1 MRLPGVQGLG
11 WLQKTISFLF
21 LLASHGGENL
31 IQIFTKLLSR
41 DRPDEIQLGAAKWLV
56 FHHSKFLLEDPV
68 VSDNSRHFSAPLQVF
83 CKMTSDEW
91 RHIFNTDDAALPGL
105 VSDRSCESGGHYHMH
120 TAGTIGPC
128 SYSSHL
134 RGTKLLFWR
143 GKVALGQDKK
153 KDIHYFKWNFLCL
166 SCPSSTFLPG
176 GGTPIHYLYGYV
188 PPNGVVIVKLLI

>member
-68 VSDNSRHFSAPLQVF
+68 VLENSWHFSAPARWRLRSDGRFSVL
-83 CKMTSDEW
+83 MTW
-91 RHIFNTDDAALPGL
+91 LYKVLGL
-105 VSDRSCESGGHYHMH
+105 VKQVAIKHMH
-120 TAGTIGPC
+120 AVGTVGPLQLAVHVAQNRLLESKC
-128 SYSSHL
+128 GP
-134 RGTKLLFWR
+134 GTR
-143 GKVALGQDKK
+143 QT
-153 KDIHYFKWNFLCL
+153 KDIHNFKW
-166 SCPSSTFLPG
+166 
-176 GGTPIHYLYGYV
+176 
-188 PPNGVVIVKLLI
+188 

>member
-68 VSDNSRHFSAPLQVF
+68 VLENSWHFSAPARWRLRSDGRFSVL
-83 CKMTSDEW
+83 MTW
-91 RHIFNTDDAALPGL
+91 LYKALGL
-105 VSDRSCESGGHYHMH
+105 VKQVAIKHMH
-120 TAGTIGPC
+120 AVGTVGPLQLAVHVAQNRLLESKC
-128 SYSSHL
+128 GP
-134 RGTKLLFWR
+134 GTK
-143 GKVALGQDKK
+143 QT
-153 KDIHYFKWNFLCL
+153 KDIHNFKW
-166 SCPSSTFLPG
+166 
-176 GGTPIHYLYGYV
+176 
-188 PPNGVVIVKLLI
+188 

>member
-68 VSDNSRHFSAPLQVF
+68 VLENSWHFSAPARWRLRSDGRFSVL
-83 CKMTSDEW
+83 MTW
-91 RHIFNTDDAALPGL
+91 LYKVLGL
-105 VSDRSCESGGHYHMH
+105 VKQVAIKHMH
-120 TAGTIGPC
+120 AVGTVGPSQLAVHVAQNRLLESKC
-128 SYSSHL
+128 GP
-134 RGTKLLFWR
+134 GTR
-143 GKVALGQDKK
+143 QT
-153 KDIHYFKWNFLCL
+153 KDIHNFKW
-166 SCPSSTFLPG
+166 
-176 GGTPIHYLYGYV
+176 
-188 PPNGVVIVKLLI
+188 

>member
-68 VSDNSRHFSAPLQVF
+68 VLDNSRHFSAPLLVF
-83 CKMTSDEW
+83 CKMTSEEW
-91 RHIFNTDDAALPGL
+91 QQIFNTDDLALPGL
-105 VSDRSCESGGHYHMH
+105 GSGRSCESGGHYQV
-120 TAGTIGPC
+120 ALC
-128 SYSSHL
+128 SYCSHSC
-134 RGTKLLFWR
+134 GTNPPCWR

-153 KDIHYFKWNFLCL
+153 MTYIILNGNFLCL
-166 SCPSSTFLPG
+166 SCPSATFLPG
-176 GGTPIHYLYGYV
+176 GGVLPYITYTGMCRPMG
-188 PPNGVVIVKLLI
+188 

>member
-68 VSDNSRHFSAPLQVF
+68 VLDNSQHFSAPLQVF
-83 CKMTSDEW
+83 CKMTSEEW
-91 RHIFNTDDAALPGL
+91 QQIFNTDDLALPGL
-105 VSDRSCESGGHYHMH
+105 CSGRSCESGGHYQV
-120 TAGTIGPC
+120 ALC
-128 SYSSHL
+128 SYCSHSC
-134 RGTKLLFWR
+134 GTNPPCWR

-153 KDIHYFKWNFLCL
+153 KTYIILNGNFLCL
-166 SCPSSTFLPG
+166 SCPSATFLSSMAV
-176 GGTPIHYLYGYV
+176 LYHV
-188 PPNGVVIVKLLI
+188 NG